1 MPTDTKKVREKL
13 DKVWAASEE
22 RWSTGESISIPIHP
36 DVRFAMLAARA
47 SGMLGERAYKRV
59 FDLEPTDIGMLIAF
73 CEDLKSCKER
83 ETPEQ
88 RQARLKK

>member
-1 MPTDTKKVREKL
+1 MTTDTRTTREKL
-13 DKVWAASEE
+13 DAGEKV
-22 RWSTGESISIPIHP
+22 SIPIHP

-59 FDLEPTDIGMLIAF
+59 IDLDPIDIGMLIAF
-73 CEDLKSCKER
+73 CMDLKSCKER

-88 RQARLKK
+88 KKARGA

>member
-1 MPTDTKKVREKL
+1 MTTETMKL
-13 DKVWAASEE
+13 
-22 RWSTGESISIPIHP
+22 TIHP

-47 SGMLGERAYKRV
+47 SGMLGESAYKRV

-73 CEDLKSCKER
+73 CKDLKSCKER

-88 RQARLKK
+88 KKARGG

>member
-1 MPTDTKKVREKL
+1 MTTETKTMKL
-13 DKVWAASEE
+13 
-22 RWSTGESISIPIHP
+22 TIHP

-88 RQARLKK
+88 KKARGA

>member
-1 MPTDTKKVREKL
+1 MTTDTRTTREKL
-13 DKVWAASEE
+13 DAGEKVSF
-22 RWSTGESISIPIHP
+22 PIHP

-88 RQARLKK
+88 KKARGA

>member
-1 MPTDTKKVREKL
+1 MTTETKTMQL
-13 DKVWAASEE
+13 
-22 RWSTGESISIPIHP
+22 TIHP

-59 FDLEPTDIGMLIAF
+59 FDLEPTDIRMLIAF
-73 CEDLKSCKER
+73 CEDLRSCKER

-88 RQARLKK
+88 KKTRGA

>member
-1 MPTDTKKVREKL
+1 MTTETRTIREKL
-13 DKVWAASEE
+13 DVGE
-22 RWSTGESISIPIHP
+22 RVSIPIHP

-73 CEDLKSCKER
+73 CEDLRSCKER

-88 RQARLKK
+88 KKARGA

>member
-1 MPTDTKKVREKL
+1 MTTEIKTMKL
-13 DKVWAASEE
+13 
-22 RWSTGESISIPIHP
+22 TIHP
-36 DVRFAMLAARA
+36 DVRFVMLAARA
-47 SGMLGERAYKRV
+47 SVMLGEKAYKRV

-88 RQARLKK
+88 KKARGA

>member
-1 MPTDTKKVREKL
+1 MSTDTKTIREKL
-13 DKVWAASEE
+13 DSGEKV
-22 RWSTGESISIPIHP
+22 SIPIHP

-88 RQARLKK
+88 KKARGA

>member
-1 MPTDTKKVREKL
+1 MTTETRTIREKL
-13 DKVWAASEE
+13 DVGE
-22 RWSTGESISIPIHP
+22 RVSIPIHP

-47 SGMLGERAYKRV
+47 SGMLGEKAYKRV

-73 CEDLKSCKER
+73 CEDLRSCKER

-88 RQARLKK
+88 KKARGA

>member
-1 MPTDTKKVREKL
+1 MPTDTKTPQEKTYT
-13 DKVWAASEE
+13 EE
-22 RWSTGESISIPIHP
+22 GISIQIHP

-88 RQARLKK
+88 KKARGV

>member
-1 MPTDTKKVREKL
+1 MSTDTG
-13 DKVWAASEE
+13 E
-22 RWSTGESISIPIHP
+22 RVSIQIHP
-36 DVRFAMLAARA
+36 DVRFVMLAAHA

-59 FDLEPTDIGMLIAF
+59 FDLEPTDLGTLIAF

-88 RQARLKK
+88 KKARGA

>member
-1 MPTDTKKVREKL
+1 MTTETKTIREKL
-13 DKVWAASEE
+13 DVGE
-22 RWSTGESISIPIHP
+22 RVSIPIHP
-36 DVRFAMLAARA
+36 EVRFAMLAARA

-73 CEDLKSCKER
+73 CEDLRSCKER

-88 RQARLKK
+88 KKARGA

>member
-1 MPTDTKKVREKL
+1 MTTDTRTTREKL
-13 DKVWAASEE
+13 DAGEKVSF
-22 RWSTGESISIPIHP
+22 PIHP

-47 SGMLGERAYKRV
+47 SSMLGERAYKRV

-88 RQARLKK
+88 KKARGA

>member
-1 MPTDTKKVREKL
+1 MSIKIEKVQDGR
-13 DKVWAASEE
+13 SF
-22 RWSTGESISIPIHP
+22 SIPIHP
-36 DVRFAMLAARA
+36 DVRFAMLAAHA

-59 FDLEPTDIGMLIAF
+59 FDLEPNDIGTLIAF

-88 RQARLKK
+88 KKARGMNR

>member
-1 MPTDTKKVREKL
+1 MTIKERRSVKV
-13 DKVWAASEE
+13 
-22 RWSTGESISIPIHP
+22 TIHP
-36 DVRFAMLAARA
+36 DVRFTMLAARA
-47 SGMLGERAYKRV
+47 SSMLGERAYKRI

-88 RQARLKK
+88 KKARGA